1 MGRSLGAQGGQGVA
15 AFYSFSLE
23 MNIFK
28 MRAAGPGPRTPGPAA
43 RILKMFISVSAQ
55 PSDILCVYL
64 WDLLIPFIL
73 PICPIYPIYPIYP
86 CICSPP

>member
-43 RILKMFISVSAQ
+43 RILKMFISVSAVSAYLQ
-55 PSDILCVYL
+55 TSNLVLEPSNYRVREVGGRGGSL
-64 WDLLIPFIL
+64 
-73 PICPIYPIYPIYP
+73 
-86 CICSPP
+86 